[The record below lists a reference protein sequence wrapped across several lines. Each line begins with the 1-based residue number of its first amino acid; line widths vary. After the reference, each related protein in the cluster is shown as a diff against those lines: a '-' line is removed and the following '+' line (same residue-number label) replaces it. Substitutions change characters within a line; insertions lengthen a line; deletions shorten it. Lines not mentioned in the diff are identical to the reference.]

1 MIQNIKFGIKIASK
15 NFDFLPEIYNNH
27 EMIDFIEIIL
37 LPEFT
42 SWDIEVIKNLKL
54 PYAIHIPNSNYG
66 IDFGNINSSYENLV
80 YINKINEYKDVL
92 TPICFIIHPESRD
105 IEFSIKNIKKLKIK
119 PLALE
124 NMPVKGFHDEELLG
138 HDINSLKQFFEEIQ
152 NLEFCFDIN
161 HAIKAA
167 ISLKR
172 DYIMFIKDF
181 LIFKK
186 PILFHISGGNL
197 NIEIDEHLALD
208 KSQYNLFEIKKLL
221 LNYGNVV
228 NLTFETPRN
237 YENRIDDDLLN
248 MKLFKNI

>member
-1 MIQNIKFGIKIASK
+1 MIQNIKFGIKIATK

-27 EMIDFIEIIL
+27 ELIDFVEIIL
-37 LPEFT
+37 LPDFT
-42 SWDIEVIKNLKL
+42 FGDIKVIKNLKL
-54 PYAIHIPNSNYG
+54 PYVIHIPNSNYG
-66 IDFGNINSSYENLV
+66 IDFGNINSNHENLE
-80 YINKINEYKDVL
+80 YINKINEYKDEL
-92 TPICFIIHPESRD
+92 TPICYIIHPESGD
-105 IEFSIKNIKKLKIK
+105 IELSIKNIKKLKIK
-119 PLALE
+119 PIALE
-124 NMPVKGFHDEELLG
+124 NMPVKGLYDEELLG
-138 HDINSLKQFFEEIQ
+138 YNINSIKQFFKEIQ

-167 ISLKR
+167 ISMKR
-172 DYIMFIKDF
+172 DYIMFIKEF
-181 LIFKK
+181 LTFKK

-208 KSQYNLFEIKKLL
+208 KSQYNLFEIKKIL
-221 LNYGNVV
+221 LNYGNDV